1 MKVGIGICTGDITLV
16 QVDAIVNAA
25 KGNHMP
31 LIDKDIRAYR
41 ENGAVVVRQ
50 AVNQA
55 EIANMLRMIDRH
67 LKGGEHQ
74 WLVRRPNSLSERY
87 LWPTHDWMRRF
98 CAETPLPEIAGRC
111 MGGAWARLYFDH
123 LFYREAGGSDDTP
136 WHQDWP
142 YWPVRGRQIVS
153 VWVALTPCSPES
165 SGLQFVRGS
174 HNWGKMYR
182 PVQFNADR
190 STDGFLAGNEAGEA
204 LPDIDAHPDKYDL
217 LSWDMDAGDA
227 IVFSAEAIHGAK
239 DNAGGGGRRVAVS
252 VRYLGQDAIW
262 DPRPGTDRAVQPDA
276 AACRPG
282 EPPADDQ
289 TFPVVWRR
297 TG

>member
-1 MKVGIGICTGDITLV
+1 MQLTDR
-16 QVDAIVNAA
+16 
-25 KGNHMP
+25 
-31 LIDKDIRAYR
+31 DIRAYR
-41 ENGAVVVRQ
+41 EDGAVVVRQ
-50 AVNQA
+50 AVSGPEVA
-55 EIANMLRMIDRH
+55 EMLAMIDRH
-67 LKGGEHQ
+67 LQDGGERP
-74 WLVRRPNSLSERY
+74 WLVRRPDSFSERY

-98 CAETPLPEIAGRC
+98 CAETALPEIAGRC

-123 LFYREAGGSDDTP
+123 LFYREAGGTDDTP

-142 YWPVRGRQIVS
+142 YWPVRGRRIVS
-153 VWVALTPCSPES
+153 VWVALTPCGPES
-165 SGLQFVRGS
+165 SSLQFVRGS

-182 PVQFNADR
+182 PVQFNAKR

-204 LPDIDAHPDKYDL
+204 LPDIDAAPDQYDL

-227 IVFSAEAIHGAK
+227 IVFSAAAIHGAK
-239 DNAGGGGRRVAVS
+239 GNASGSGRRVAVS
-252 VRYLGQDAIW
+252 VRYLGEEAIW

-282 EPPADDQ
+282 QQPTDDE

-297 TG
+297 AG

>member
-1 MKVGIGICTGDITLV
+1 MQL
-16 QVDAIVNAA
+16 
-25 KGNHMP
+25 P
-31 LIDKDIRAYR
+31 EKDIRAYR
-41 ENGAVVVRQ
+41 EDGAIVVRG
-50 AVNQA
+50 AIAKA
-55 EIANMLRMIDRH
+55 EAANMLSLIDRH
-67 LKGGEHQ
+67 LEGDERR
-74 WLVRRPNSLSERY
+74 WLVRRPNSWSERY
-87 LWPTHDWMRRF
+87 LWPAHDWMRQF
-98 CAETPLPEIAGRC
+98 CAETQLPEIAGRC
-111 MGGAWARLYFDH
+111 MGSPWARLYFDH

-204 LPDIDAHPDKYDL
+204 LPDIDAHPEQYDL

-239 DNAGGGGRRVAVS
+239 DNVGGSGRRVAVS

-262 DPRPGTDRAVQPDA
+262 DPRPGTDRAVQPDV

-297 TG
+297 DD